1 MTDKIL
7 GVYFPKDADLYAQ
20 RQTNIYEQFLKALE
34 AIIFG
39 IRGSNM
45 PITPSVIKKA
55 EIEFERHK
63 QIAIDLLSEGDML
76 YPFENAKFLE
86 ALYVRENRFFEANK
100 ATFLSAIKFGSLEVY
115 HLFEAH
121 GGFGLLAQQKSTEIR
136 WTIRSANGSK
146 LDACKAFYVD
156 HRDFAYQTFIDM
168 IVEENPDATEFGVTF
183 EDPIMLAFNTE
194 AIKRKDLADR
204 NNERRKK
211 FFHVGSNNWISGAGK

>member
-76 YPFENAKFLE
+76 YPFENAEGLE

-121 GGFGLLAQQKSTEIR
+121 GGFGLLAQQKSTEIK
-136 WTIRSANGSK
+136 WTVRSISGSR

-168 IVEENPDATEFGVTF
+168 IVEENPDAKVFGVTF
-183 EDPIMLAFNTE
+183 AEQELYLFNTPGIRRE
-194 AIKRKDLADR
+194 CLADR
-204 NNERRKK
+204 NDERRKK
-211 FFHVGSNNWISGAGK
+211 FFHVGSYNWISGAHE

>member
-63 QIAIDLLSEGDML
+63 QIAIALLSEGDL
-76 YPFENAKFLE
+76 FYPFENAKGLE
-86 ALYVRENRFFEANK
+86 ALYMRENRFFEANK
-100 ATFLSAIKFGSLEVY
+100 ATFLSAVKFGSLEVSVFL
-115 HLFEAH
+115 HSKNQQRSSGRLEV
-121 GGFGLLAQQKSTEIR
+121 LTAQNLMLVRLSMSITEI
-136 WTIRSANGSK
+136 
-146 LDACKAFYVD
+146 L
-156 HRDFAYQTFIDM
+156 
-168 IVEENPDATEFGVTF
+168 P
-183 EDPIMLAFNTE
+183 
-194 AIKRKDLADR
+194 IKRL
-204 NNERRKK
+204 
-211 FFHVGSNNWISGAGK
+211 ST

>member
-1 MTDKIL
+1 MTKIL

-45 PITPSVIKKA
+45 PITPSVVRKA

-63 QIAIDLLSEGDML
+63 QIAIDLLSEGDKL
-76 YPFENAKFLE
+76 YPFENAKFLD
-86 ALYVRENRFFEANK
+86 ALYARENKFFEANK
-100 ATFLSAIKFGSLEVY
+100 ATFLSAIKFGSLQVY

-121 GGFGLLAQQKSTEIR
+121 DGFGLLAQQKSTEIR
-136 WTIRSANGSK
+136 WTVRSANGSK
-146 LDACKAFYVD
+146 LDACRAFYVD
-156 HRDFAYQTFIDM
+156 HRDFAYQTFLDM
-168 IVEENPDATEFGVTF
+168 IVEENPDATLFGVTF
-183 EDPIMLAFNTE
+183 EDPTMLWFNTE
-194 AIKRKDLADR
+194 GIRREDLVDR
-204 NNERRKK
+204 NSERRKK